1 MRLGDLIAEIFATL
15 LAISVVAVLFFMGGK
30 PLWPDNQAKMVI
42 VLSPDAMTTASIRS
56 SARPHLP
63 EKVDAE
69 LLRPR
74 PFQD

>member
-1 MRLGDLIAEIFATL
+1 MRLGDIIAEMLAAL
-15 LAISVVAVLFFMGGK
+15 LVVSVVAVLFFLGGK
-30 PLWPDNQAKMVI
+30 PFWPDHQAKMVI
-42 VLSPDAMTTASIRS
+42 VLSPDAMTTALIRS

-63 EKVDAE
+63 DTVDAD